1 MKETI
6 TEADC
11 KMSVYIWNILRS
23 QIQILWS
30 WGFSDVRTIK
40 NGIRFHVQ
48 GFKLNGTVEI
58 RLNEGSD
65 LFDVSFLEDSGN
77 LKKAVN
83 GIYIDSLVS
92 TIDNE
97 VEYTGED
104 YAEKVEESLKVEF

>member
-1 MKETI
+1 METI

-40 NGIRFHVQ
+40 NGIKFHVQ
-48 GFKLNGTVEI
+48 GFKLSGTVEI

-65 LFDVSFLEDSGN
+65 LFEVSLFEEDGRLRN
-77 LKKAVN
+77 TIEGVF
-83 GIYIDSLVS
+83 IESLVS

-104 YAEKVEESLKVEF
+104 YADRVKESLEVI